1 MASSVSY
8 DNDTSSSSSNT
19 PHTTTHT
26 RDSSG
31 DLTSSNI
38 NDGRPRTVTFTNDV
52 SGQVIDRTEVSPAA
66 YEPSEIRYRFGG
78 REMGMSGNNGDV
90 AQMDYAQAAADRTI
104 TPDAGANGA
113 FRHGSTSD
121 DRVADFN
128 NSFDPI
134 NSYAQGSRAG
144 TYMARG
150 GETLSALAAS
160 LYGDRAL
167 WYKLAQ
173 ANPGVGSPDVALS
186 AGQTVRLPANVMRS
200 SFNASTFAPYDPGE
214 AIGDLSPTTPE
225 PPKEGG
231 QNCGVVGQILLV
243 AIAVAVTVVTKN
255 FALGAK
261 IFKAG
266 STAAAVVTGASAG
279 AAGSIASQ
287 GVGVA
292 TGIQDKFNWKAVGLA
307 AIGGGVGASGFG
319 NAAAGQTGIKSAF
332 LSNVASGAASNV
344 LTQGLG
350 VATGLQKSFS
360 WSGVAAAGVGAGIGG
375 AVRGRFGGSFEGQ
388 IGTSSASALA
398 NAATRSALDG
408 SNFGDNIVAAI
419 PDVIGQALGNAVGG
433 AVGSTLASRADRTA
447 VLGSSAT
454 TAQSG
459 LAQSHALTQGVTYAP
474 DEVTVTGVRVSGVSL
489 EQARAFN
496 LGAQRDAEVAQIVA
510 GRHDAFWANHL
521 GANQLASVAAV
532 NRQANFNVAYDSLI
546 EATAASRFGAIG
558 SAEVAIGRHAKAIA
572 EPRLARLAYEEDVRG
587 AEQYNQAVLRAN
599 LAQLTGN
606 IHSAYAKI
614 GNAAAFASGPL
625 GLAAGAVLTG
635 DQIAKG
641 EFGALDAAGLVLL
654 RGRGRGR
661 VVTNLRAEAVSDTNA
676 RFIARKLS
684 APFANKGSRVRVFE
698 TGRAIELIR
707 FVPIGSR
714 APGGFLVRA
723 KEVSGL
729 TPAQIQQKLALPRTP
744 SHFSRVTVPKGTTLK
759 IGRISPQTGTGF
771 VPPAS
776 NPSGFQ
782 ILLGSDIPTQS
793 FSKLSPLDG
802 RRFK

>member
-8 DNDTSSSSSNT
+8 DSDTSDGSNAL
-19 PHTTTHT
+19 HTTTYT

-31 DLTSSNI
+31 DLTSSYI

-66 YEPSEIRYRFGG
+66 YEPREIRYRFGG
-78 REMGMSGNNGDV
+78 REMGMTGNNGDV
-90 AQMDYAQAAADRTI
+90 AQMDYAHAAADRTI
-104 TPDAGANGA
+104 TPDTGANGA

-150 GETLSALAAS
+150 GETFSALAAS
-160 LYGDRAL
+160 LYGDSAL

-173 ANPGVGSPDVALS
+173 ANPAIASPDVALS

-200 SFNASTFAPYDPGE
+200 SFNASIFAPYDPGE

-225 PPKEGG
+225 QPKEGG
-231 QNCGVVGQILLV
+231 QNCGVVGQILLTV
-243 AIAVAVTVVTKN
+243 VAVAVSAIVAPYLTA
-255 FALGAK
+255 ALGTV
-261 IFKAG
+261 AG
-266 STAAAVVTGASAG
+266 GAATGAVASTV
-279 AAGSIASQ
+279 SQ

-292 TGIQDKFNWKAVGLA
+292 TGIQDKFNWKSVGLA
-307 AIGGGVGASGFG
+307 AISGGLSRGASAKFG
-319 NAAAGQTGIKSAF
+319 GSTNFGQDLLRGSGVNA
-332 LSNVASGAASNV
+332 

-350 VATGLQKSFS
+350 VATGLQESFS
-360 WSGVAAAGVGAGIGG
+360 WSGVAAAGIGSGVGAAAGRELGSGFGNGIGRDV
-375 AVRGRFGGSFEGQ
+375 AV
-388 IGTSSASALA
+388 GTASALA

-419 PDVIGQALGNAVGG
+419 PDVIGGALGNAVGS

-521 GANQLASVAAV
+521 GANRLASVAAV
-532 NRQANFNVAYDSLI
+532 NRHADFNVAYDSLI
-546 EATAASRFGAIG
+546 GATAASRFGAIG
-558 SAEVAIGRHAKAIA
+558 SAEVAIGRHARAIA
-572 EPRLARLAYEEDVRG
+572 EPRLARLAYEEVVRATQDINRQIMVENYHG
-587 AEQYNQAVLRAN
+587 LATHMAQAQRPIAEGLSYIPVV
-599 LAQLTGN
+599 G
-606 IHSAYAKI
+606 
-614 GNAAAFASGPL
+614 GGAAAAMAYQDYKNGDKISAIANVAGVIPGVKLVGL
-625 GLAAGAVLTG
+625 GSKFGARSTRLVANTVENRSALRSIHAQANTVLTAAKSGHKRFG
-635 DQIAKG
+635 DHVHHVLPIKG
-641 EFGALDAAGLVLL
+641 VGSRIDKLRVRVAQRVLIKNGINPGVDIDNLVFAA
-654 RGRGRGR
+654 RGRGVHGKVPQRELTEEIFKARDRGAGK
-661 VVTNLRAEAVSDTNA
+661 LREILRDH
-676 RFIARKLS
+676 RIIAREK
-684 APFANKGSRVRVFE
+684 
-698 TGRAIELIR
+698 
-707 FVPIGSR
+707 
-714 APGGFLVRA
+714 
-723 KEVSGL
+723 
-729 TPAQIQQKLALPRTP
+729 
-744 SHFSRVTVPKGTTLK
+744 
-759 IGRISPQTGTGF
+759 
-771 VPPAS
+771 
-776 NPSGFQ
+776 
-782 ILLGSDIPTQS
+782 
-793 FSKLSPLDG
+793 
-802 RRFK
+802 